1 MYHIFYQDFDQSN
14 LINILVAIGQAPNA
28 QWVTRWTLP
37 KSLSFAPSYPF
48 YSFYHPHRYSKDTF
62 STILKNSSPFNSE
75 VHSTVQLRLPVIRK
89 LPDYKS
95 TNYSQSC
102 FQFIYAKMIRKHEM
116 WQIKFP
122 VPWRNSFNPDLPP
135 PLPDLPPCYINEVSI
150 KMYFFPDISEPIK
163 WSKYSLRCRSPYANR
178 ATTWRQSSC

>member
-1 MYHIFYQDFDQSN
+1 MNFGAVWSIIIRLSDKKQNTLHKRCCFFCFIT
-14 LINILVAIGQAPNA
+14 NA
-28 QWVTRWTLP
+28 QWVSRWTLP

-89 LPDYKS
+89 LPYYKT

-102 FQFIYAKMIRKHEM
+102 FQFIYAKMISKHEM
-116 WQIKFP
+116 
-122 VPWRNSFNPDLPP
+122 
-135 PLPDLPPCYINEVSI
+135 
-150 KMYFFPDISEPIK
+150 
-163 WSKYSLRCRSPYANR
+163 
-178 ATTWRQSSC
+178 